1 MSANAITNTKRA
13 AERLLVSINS
23 TPTAFEGVTFTA
35 PAGLYQRC
43 QFVVSPPTDPVLA
56 PGYHRENIQFQVFVV
71 NDKGVGTMEL
81 YEQAGKIRDAF
92 YKGKTMI
99 EQGTQIRILRTA
111 QIASVIPL
119 QENLIMPVFIQLSVD
134 EYKN

>member
-1 MSANAITNTKRA
+1 MSANSIVNTKRA
-13 AERLLVSINS
+13 AERLLASINNVA
-23 TPTAFEGVTFTA
+23 TAYEGVTFEP

-43 QFVVSPPTDPVLA
+43 QFMIGPPTDPILT

-71 NDKGVGTMEL
+71 TDKGTGTTEL

-92 YKGKTMI
+92 YKGCTMN

-111 QIASVIPL
+111 QIASVVPL
-119 QENLIMPVFIQLSVD
+119 QENLILPVLIQLTAD
-134 EYKN
+134 DFEN